1 MKVKTSGNV
10 ICFNFEKNKLLELN
24 SICNKLGI
32 KVREI
37 PKDEYSKTVG
47 ELMGFQVQNDGNTRN
62 CDFDEEM
69 MVVYNLGSNLDKML
83 KKMREKEIEV
93 PLKAM
98 LTGTNQTWIP
108 KDLMLELQEEHKQM
122 NK

>member
-1 MKVKTSGNV
+1 
-10 ICFNFEKNKLLELN
+10 
-24 SICNKLGI
+24 
-32 KVREI
+32 
-37 PKDEYSKTVG
+37 
-47 ELMGFQVQNDGNTRN
+47 MGFQVQNDGNTRN